1 MSQPSRD
8 DLATWMEATWTRL
21 HVNMTDE
28 VDRALK
34 AASVDTPSEPESWIN
49 STNASYGTSETD
61 SPDSGSSVGRNTDAN
76 SNSPSFGSSNSSD
89 GSGDG
94 SFDVRSNRSSS
105 GADSGGD
112 TSSGAAAATD
122 SPRRNG
128 DSNGN
133 GSASANGGTIA
144 NGKHKGGSG
153 SSRSAMAS
161 QMTTSARSGGSG
173 SSGSSSRSSQLQGGA
188 AATNTPPLI
197 DAIPAPPRI
206 PITDHSD
213 AASKTT
219 VSSGKSMAL
228 RAPPSFRWKDYL
240 KLMWDTVYNQNI
252 AMRSNKHAHAVF
264 RGAMRGVCGGG
275 CPHATSAYRNRALAV
290 SIPSRAIARQVLER
304 CPVGSSF
311 HTVSTFSALMSVLG
325 SHPDSQRRR
334 ATFVSDGVFRGMVTS
349 RTITVTPRDAL
360 HFVDRAASLAAAARG
375 DKSERW
381 SVADSSDQLL
391 IDQIFR
397 LFYHHTLGVRFV
409 GIQDEDTEDDETPGG
424 RGTDADSGAGTT
436 ASIGAG
442 AGSTGTSGDSS
453 GGAPSSVPTASNG
466 HASGAGNAATAA
478 AAAATGAG
486 AGAAAKPAT
495 ASRSNAG
502 PGAGSQGST
511 TASGSSS
518 GGSHAHSGG
527 STASGSNDSGSD
539 GGRGGGRGGRGGGG
553 GPTARRGTVKVP
565 AECSNF
571 SLLTFRGH
579 GRRATT
585 SSNSSVGSG
594 SSDRSGHTSATSGSA
609 ASRTAMDEV
618 VAVCQVGHLCK
629 CCHTGVGEDCSVH
642 MDFDPKRVRK

>member
-1 MSQPSRD
+1 
-8 DLATWMEATWTRL
+8 MEATWTRL

-105 GADSGGD
+105 GTDSGGD
-112 TSSGAAAATD
+112 TSSGAAAATAD
-122 SPRRNG
+122 SPHRNG
-128 DSNGN
+128 DTNGN
-133 GSASANGGTIA
+133 GSANANGGTNA
-144 NGKHKGGSG
+144 NGKQKGGSG

-375 DKSERW
+375 DKSEQW

-539 GGRGGGRGGRGGGG
+539 GGRDRGGRGRGRG

>member
-1 MSQPSRD
+1 
-8 DLATWMEATWTRL
+8 MEATWTRL

-105 GADSGGD
+105 GTDSGGD
-112 TSSGAAAATD
+112 TSSGAAAATAD
-122 SPRRNG
+122 SPHRNG
-128 DSNGN
+128 DTNGN
-133 GSASANGGTIA
+133 GSANANGGTNA
-144 NGKHKGGSG
+144 NGKQKGGSG

-173 SSGSSSRSSQLQGGA
+173 SSGSSRSSQLQGGA

-375 DKSERW
+375 DKSEQW